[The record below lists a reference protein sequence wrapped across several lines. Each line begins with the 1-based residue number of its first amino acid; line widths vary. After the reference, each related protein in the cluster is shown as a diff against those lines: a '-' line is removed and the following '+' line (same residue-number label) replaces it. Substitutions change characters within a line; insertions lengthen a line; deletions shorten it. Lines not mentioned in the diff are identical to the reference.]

1 SRFCVGTPFAYLFGA
16 LLHRPTLQGGTMA
29 AKTKMRYLLRK
40 TRGLGI
46 PLPLRAEFIKA
57 ALRSDYERMRALGA
71 VIEDEPY
78 FYCETCGCDIWI
90 TRYVL
95 SGSSGEIVFEFGHVG
110 PEMYISTYH

>member
-1 SRFCVGTPFAYLFGA
+1 
-16 LLHRPTLQGGTMA
+16 MA
-29 AKTKMRYLLRK
+29 AKMKMRYLLRK

-46 PLPLRAEFIKA
+46 SMPLRAEFIKA

-71 VIEDEPY
+71 TVEDEPY
-78 FYCETCGCDIWI
+78 FYCSTCDSDIWI

-110 PEMYISTYH
+110 PEMYIRRFGTL